1 MNYILQG
8 DKMKTTI
15 SQEVAEILDIPVRKA
30 TTIVESVLHEVKQGL
45 IKDGK
50 VILRGFGSFQVID
63 KKERLGRNPKTGED
77 AVISARRVPSFKAS
91 KLFKAKVNNG
101 DPYA

>member
-1 MNYILQG
+1 
-8 DKMKTTI
+8 MKTTI

-30 TTIVESVLHEVKQGL
+30 TTIVERVLHEVKQGL

-91 KLFKAKVNNG
+91 KLLKVKVNNG

>member
-8 DKMKTTI
+8 DQMKTTI

-91 KLFKAKVNNG
+91 KLLKVKVNNG